1 MQRLRERGISIIYI
15 SHRMDEIFR
24 ITDRITVLRD
34 GRRVLTDDTAALT
47 MNQVIDAIVG
57 KTMEQA
63 FEWQERS
70 VDRSVAPLLQVRN
83 LSAGK
88 RVQDVS
94 FDLYPGEILGLAGLM
109 GSGRTELARAIFG
122 IDRVDKGQI
131 LIRGEPTDIRNPEDA
146 ITAGVSL
153 VPRIAAFRD
162 WSSTTPSRTTCSY
175 RSWIGWTTPGSSTTV
190 AAIGWPDRSSRI
202 CASRQARSAP
212 PCVSSPAVI
221 SRKWSSANGWLPSPT
236 S

>member
-1 MQRLRERGISIIYI
+1 
-15 SHRMDEIFR
+15 
-24 ITDRITVLRD
+24 
-34 GRRVLTDDTAALT
+34 

-146 ITAGVSL
+146 ITAGVSSSR
-153 VPRIAAFRD
+153 RIAAFRGLVLD
-162 WSSTTPSRTTCSY
+162 HSVKNNLLLPQLDRLDHAGIIDDRRGDRMAGSIVEDLRIKTGS
-175 RSWIGWTTPGSSTTV
+175 IGTTV
-190 AAIGWPDRSSRI
+190 RLLSGGNQQKVVIGKWLATEPDI
-202 CASRQARSAP
+202 LIMDEPTAGVDIQAKRRFS
-212 PCVSSPAVI
+212 
-221 SRKWSSANGWLPSPT
+221 G
-236 S
+236 